1 MIKIGAGRLAAL
13 SVAAAAYDVDDYEE
27 AVKNPRLVKIKENK
41 ELIGSILENALLD
54 SEVQATWITI
64 GREMAMLYERGEMYD
79 PDMHDALTDL
89 VYLAMPP
96 EVKKAYR
103 GKKQAP
109 TKKGQTDSPLVAKLK
124 KARRDA
130 RNRVSNTVNK
140 IINAAYPKR
149 TAKESPSEKKDKEA
163 DAEKEL
169 AKIKKAAKRGS
180 PYVEEA
186 KEGKAG
192 KDDEDDEDGEDDE
205 EDDGRSNVSGSS
217 KMGVDETLAQT
228 LGLGVAAGAGS
239 AKPVVFTVNEVY
251 AEKVSLIRA
260 EAEEGA
266 KVFVAHAE
274 LPASWNAERT
284 LIVLPKEMAA
294 KTHALFTT
302 ITATFNPDG
311 SLTEAAKTAKQGS
324 LTRI

>member
-13 SVAAAAYDVDDYEE
+13 SVAAAAHDVDDYEE

-41 ELIGSILENALLD
+41 ALIGSILENALLD

-109 TKKGQTDSPLVAKLK
+109 TKKGQTDTPLVAKLK

-186 KEGKAG
+186 KEVKAG
-192 KDDEDDEDGEDDE
+192 KDDEDDEDDED
-205 EDDGRSNVSGSS
+205 DDGRSDVTGSS

-260 EAEEGA
+260 SAETGA
-266 KVFVAHAE
+266 KVFDAHYK
-274 LPASWNAERT
+274 LPTSWNAEGT
-284 LIVLPKEMAA
+284 LIALPKEMADA
-294 KTHALFTT
+294 TYTLFTT

-311 SLTEAAKTAKQGS
+311 SLTA
-324 LTRI
+324 I